1 MKTAKVIK
9 ILDNYSILINYG
21 RTKGATVG
29 ENVQIVEIGPE
40 IIDPD
45 SGESLGTL
53 DHIKDVL
60 QIQEVF
66 DEFSICN
73 KRIKINFTAFVDPFK
88 KKKKIYSE
96 QELLV
101 NKEQITKIQRPQSN
115 TINLGDIA
123 KII

>member
-88 KKKKIYSE
+88 QTEKIYSK

>member
-73 KRIKINFTAFVDPFK
+73 KRIQINFTAFVDPFK
-88 KKKKIYSE
+88 QTEKIYSE

>member
-73 KRIKINFTAFVDPFK
+73 KRIKINFLSSHLFRISCI
-88 KKKKIYSE
+88 IY
-96 QELLV
+96 
-101 NKEQITKIQRPQSN
+101 
-115 TINLGDIA
+115 
-123 KII
+123 